1 MLVLPEDVQVLR
13 RYIANIEDLIATDDV
28 QLVLDTIND
37 EIIDN
42 ILANHDEPDAEGI
55 KLQLIYDRIDMRNE

>member
-42 ILANHDEPDAEGI
+42 ILSNHDEPDAEGI

>member
-28 QLVLDTIND
+28 LLVLDTIND

>member
-13 RYIANIEDLIATDDV
+13 RYIANIEDLIATDDI

>member
-13 RYIANIEDLIATDDV
+13 RYIA
-28 QLVLDTIND
+28 
-37 EIIDN
+37 N

>member
-55 KLQLIYDRIDMRNE
+55 KLQLRYDRIDMRNE

>member
-1 MLVLPEDVQVLR
+1 MPEDVQVLR

>member
-1 MLVLPEDVQVLR
+1 MLVLLEDVQVLR